1 MIYFVVPFLL
11 LIYFEILG
19 RYFFYKIKKEP
30 LAFSFLIGF
39 VLTMA
44 FLYIISW
51 PITAFNGN
59 FYHLVA
65 LYLIL
70 FAASIV
76 FILKDIKKICFKFD
90 VKTWIIFFILVLVE
104 IYISYNRALGDPHG
118 FDTLYYINTVNF
130 NIGNTELNSLHP
142 HFGTFPNTDIQWITY
157 VFQSY
162 YYFIAVFIWLGQKMS
177 TIVGISF
184 EMMPAFVWIFQI
196 FGSMFF
202 IGTSIT
208 CIKEINNKN
217 KFLNLAFICLLVLF
231 LGNLYYN
238 NVFAFIGNNYRMS
251 IHALATIYLFRYFKD
266 KSKYNLFMCF
276 ALMEGM
282 CALSSTGTFAL
293 IFLLFALFYALCDEE
308 KNLLKYY
315 VVFCFVPT
323 INILVTKLGQKWWI
337 PFLVLLVF
345 AIIWILNDQIIKLFK
360 NKLVKIGS
368 LLICF
373 TVLAILSY
381 TITGNIFDFNAFFNN
396 YSEIADMSFDY
407 FMFND
412 LRHWLFNMLILGT
425 LLYFLIKN
433 RNHKFSITCLVL
445 MFVLYNPLTCTY
457 LNHVNW
463 VYYRTY
469 DIIINNFTIVFF
481 INYLIDSIDVKL
493 IKNGTV
499 VLVLIVSIILSS
511 IQVPMY
517 YHESFVPDD
526 DYNYIYKMENSELE
540 LIRNIRDMINY
551 LRIENPRIIN
561 QTFYMPS
568 YIKGEY
574 LFGKEKRYNYDK
586 YDDISFNL
594 YLIFFPH
601 DYAYDNFWPDG
612 ATIDYENLKYYLDN
626 CDYDILIVNSNSFY
640 YDKDNNYIQIS
651 SYVENC
657 GYSKSAYST
666 YLYDVYYLK

>member
-1 MIYFVVPFLL
+1 MIYFIIPFLL
-11 LIYFEILG
+11 LTYFEILG
-19 RYFFYKIKKEP
+19 RYFFYKIKKEALP
-30 LAFSFLIGF
+30 FSFLIGF

-44 FLYIISW
+44 ILYIISW

-59 FYHLVA
+59 FYHLLA

-70 FAASIV
+70 FVASVIL
-76 FILKDIKKICFKFD
+76 ILKDIKNISFKFD
-90 VKTWIIFFILVLVE
+90 IKTWIIFFILVFVE
-104 IYISYNRALGDPHG
+104 IYISYNRTLGDPHG
-118 FDTLYYINTVNF
+118 FDSLYYINTVAF
-130 NIGNTELNSLHP
+130 NIGNPELNSLHP
-142 HFGTFPNTDIQWITY
+142 HFGTYPNTDVQWITY

-162 YYFIAVFIWLGQKMS
+162 YYFIAVLIWLGQKMS

-276 ALMEGM
+276 MLMEGM

-293 IFLLFALFYALCDEE
+293 IFLLFGLFYALCDEE

-337 PFLVLLVF
+337 AFLVLLVF

-373 TVLAILSY
+373 MVLAILSY

-412 LRHWLFNMLILGT
+412 LRHWLFNILVLGA

-433 RNHKFSITCLVL
+433 RKDKFSITCLVL
-445 MFVLYNPLTCTY
+445 MFVLYNPLTCTF
-457 LNHVNW
+457 LNKVNW

-469 DIIINNFTIVFF
+469 DIIINNFTILFF
-481 INYLIDSIDVKL
+481 INYLIENIDVKL
-493 IKNGTV
+493 MKNSAIT
-499 VLVLIVSIILSS
+499 LVLIVSIILSY
-511 IQVPMY
+511 IQIPLY

-526 DYNYIYKMENSELE
+526 DYNYIYKIENSELE
-540 LIRNIRDMINY
+540 LIRNIRDMIVD
-551 LRIENPRIIN
+551 LGIDNPRIIN

-601 DYAYDNFWPDG
+601 DFAYDNFWPQG

-640 YDKDNNYIQIS
+640 YDEDNNYIQLS

-657 GYSKSAYST
+657 GYVKSDYST